1 MPRAAA
7 GNPGA
12 VKRRLGRVALLFG
25 GIVLLFV
32 AYFVLPYERLDS
44 RHPVLAW
51 VVFTAVLVVL
61 GVATAWQTVRALTSE
76 EGHPGAAIILLSLA
90 ALLTFAAS
98 YRSMAT
104 FPGEFQG
111 NISTRLDALYFM
123 VITLATV
130 GYGDITP
137 SGQVSRAVVIVQLL
151 YSFSVLAAGIGAA
164 STRTRQQVTKR
175 VGSSRHGRSAG

>member
-1 MPRAAA
+1 M
-7 GNPGA
+7 
-12 VKRRLGRVALLFG
+12 LG

-32 AYFVLPYERLDS
+32 AYFVLPYEHLDS

-51 VVFTAVLVVL
+51 TVFTVVLLGL
-61 GVATAWQTVRALTSE
+61 GVATAWQTVRALTSD

-98 YRSMAT
+98 YRAMAT
-104 FPGEFQG
+104 FPGEFKG

-123 VITLATV
+123 VVTLATV

-137 SGQVSRAVVIVQLL
+137 SGQVARAVVIIQLL
-151 YSFSVLAAGIGAA
+151 YSFSVLAAGLGAA

-175 VGSSRHGRSAG
+175 LGRPSTGGTD

>member
-1 MPRAAA
+1 MT
-7 GNPGA
+7 
-12 VKRRLGRVALLFG
+12 KRRLGRLALLFG
-25 GIVLLFV
+25 GIVLLFL
-32 AYFVLPYERLDS
+32 AYFVLPYEHLDS

-51 VVFTAVLVVL
+51 TVFTVVLVVL
-61 GVATAWQTVRALTSE
+61 GVATAWQTVRALTSDE
-76 EGHPGAAIILLSLA
+76 EGHPGMAIILLSLA

-123 VITLATV
+123 VVTLATV

-137 SGQVSRAVVIVQLL
+137 SGQVSRAVVIIQLM
-151 YSFSVLAAGIGAA
+151 YSFSVLAAGLGAA
-164 STRTRQQVTKR
+164 SARTRQQVTRR
-175 VGSSRHGRSAG
+175 VGASRRGKTAG